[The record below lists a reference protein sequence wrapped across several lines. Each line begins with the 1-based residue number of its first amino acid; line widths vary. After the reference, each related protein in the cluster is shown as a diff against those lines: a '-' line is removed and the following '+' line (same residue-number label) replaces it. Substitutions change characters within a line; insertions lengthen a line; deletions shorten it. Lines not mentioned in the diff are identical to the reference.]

1 MPSLKFNGI
10 DNYISTLESLQGDIQ
25 PDIGKAVYAGAAV
38 VADAVRQSIQ
48 SLPIENRHGSPSH
61 MLGGVTK
68 GQKAGLLAGF
78 GISKMKVEGDY
89 YNVKLGFDGYNSVKT
104 KKYPKGQPNALVARS
119 VNSGTSIRRKTR
131 FVDKAV
137 NSAKAQAEAAI
148 AEALDKAIQERTK

>member
-10 DNYISTLESLQGDIQ
+10 DNYISTLEKLQGDIQ

-61 MLGGVTK
+61 MLSGVTK